1 MGDPIP
7 AVTPLS
13 QPQPAWCPPSCGC
26 LKINCDASVA
36 ANSGRTSIAA
46 VLRDWQEQLVDGV
59 VFLSQSSSVI
69 QGEACAVRLA
79 CRLLQALGLSNVQA
93 KSDCKVVIDLSV
105 LELDPPWD
113 CLALLHDIH
122 SSKPSLRCF
131 FSWIPREA
139 NRVAH
144 WLASTH
150 LRRALPVDWVKIVPL
165 PLKELLCTDSSM

>member
-13 QPQPAWCPPSCGC
+13 QPRPAWCPPSCGC

-46 VLRDWQEQLVDGV
+46 VLRDWQGRLDDGV
-59 VFLSQSSSVI
+59 VFLSQSSSVF

-93 KSDCKVVIDLSV
+93 ESDCKVVIDLSV

-113 CLALLHDIH
+113 CLALLHDIQA
-122 SSKPSLRCF
+122 LGVF
-131 FSWIPREA
+131 FPGFLERPIGWPIGWLLLTSGGRFPWIG
-139 NRVAH
+139 
-144 WLASTH
+144 
-150 LRRALPVDWVKIVPL
+150 
-165 PLKELLCTDSSM
+165 